1 MTHKE
6 MIAAIQFI
14 RPNAQFILNGDEL
27 EWLDE
32 TQTKPT
38 QAEITKGWA
47 DYQKSVE
54 AASEANSAAKEALLE
69 RLGITAEEAALL
81 LS

>member
-6 MIAAIQFI
+6 ILLAIQFI
-14 RPNAQFILNGDEL
+14 RPNAQFVLNGDEL

-38 QAEITKGWA
+38 QAQITKGWA
-47 DYQKSVE
+47 DYQKALAAEVE
-54 AASEANSAAKEALLE
+54 ENAAAKSALLQ

-81 LS
+81 LG

>member
-6 MIAAIQFI
+6 ILLAIQFI
-14 RPNAQFILNGDEL
+14 RPNAQFVLNGDEL
-27 EWLDE
+27 NWLDE

-38 QAEITKGWA
+38 QAQITKGWA
-47 DYQKSVE
+47 DYQKAIE
-54 AASEANSAAKEALLE
+54 AEAQATATARAALLQ